1 MKKLLQEFKMFA
13 GNGNLLDLALGV
25 IIGAAFSTVVE
36 SLSKDIIGDLLAAV
50 GGAPDLSG
58 WTFKVN
64 KGQIHIGN
72 FVGTFINFL
81 ITAMVLF
88 GLVKLILRFKL
99 ANFRAQGNMEC
110 DFCKEFV
117 PVDASRCKFCTSTIE
132 PLVTDED

>member
-1 MKKLLQEFKMFA
+1 MKKFFQDFKMFA

-36 SLSKDIIGDLLAAV
+36 SLSKDIIGDLLAAL

-58 WTFKVN
+58 WTVKVA
-64 KGQIHIGN
+64 KGEVHVGN
-72 FVGTFINFL
+72 FVGSFISFL
-81 ITAMVLF
+81 ITALVLF

-99 ANFRAQGNMEC
+99 ANFRAQGNREC

-117 PVDASRCKFCTSTIE
+117 PVDASRCKFCTSMIE